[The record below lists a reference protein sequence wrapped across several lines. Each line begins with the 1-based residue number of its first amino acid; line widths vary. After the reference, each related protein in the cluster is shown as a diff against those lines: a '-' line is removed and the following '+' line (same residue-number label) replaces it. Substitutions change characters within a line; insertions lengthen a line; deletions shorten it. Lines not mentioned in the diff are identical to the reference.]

1 VAPPP
6 VEENIVGVM
15 RSVLLAG
22 SQSRWLREQATR
34 RKFVRRA
41 VSRFMPGETME
52 EAMAAAA
59 AVAPRK
65 IGAVLTRLGENVDQ
79 EAEADEVRDHYLLAL
94 DRIAQDR
101 APSEISVKLTQ
112 LGLDLD
118 RERCFARLQELVE
131 RAHARGV
138 FLWIDMEQS
147 GYVDVTLEQARR
159 ARALRPG
166 VGVALQAYLRRTPDD
181 LAGLLPTGIG
191 VRLVKGAYMEPPE
204 VAFPAKEDVDRAY
217 YAHAQTLLGEA
228 ARQAGVRAVF
238 GTHDT
243 KLIAA
248 IRAHGKERGLPVD
261 ACEFHL
267 LYGIQTQTQER
278 LAAEG
283 VRVSVLIS
291 YGAYWFPWYM
301 RRLAERPAN
310 VWFVARSLFRK

>member
-1 VAPPP
+1 
-6 VEENIVGVM
+6 VGVM
-15 RSVLLAG
+15 RSLLLAG

-59 AVAPRK
+59 SVAPQK

-79 EAEADEVRDHYLLAL
+79 EAEADEVRDHYLGAL
-94 DRIAQDR
+94 DRIARDH
-101 APSEISVKLTQ
+101 APSEVSVKLTQ

-118 RERCFARLQELVE
+118 RERCFARLEELVE

-147 GYVDVTLEQARR
+147 RYVDVTLEQARR

-166 VGVALQAYLRRTPDD
+166 VGVAMQAYLRRTPAD
-181 LAGLLPTGIG
+181 LLALLPTGTG

-204 VAFPAKEDVDRAY
+204 VAFPRKEDVDRAY
-217 YAHAQTLLGEA
+217 FELARTLLSDG
-228 ARQAGVRAVF
+228 ARQVAMRVVF

-243 KLIAA
+243 RLIEA
-248 IRAHGKERGLPVD
+248 IRGHAQERGLPVE

-267 LYGIQTQTQER
+267 LYGIQTRTQER

-283 VRVSVLIS
+283 ARVSVLIS
-291 YGAYWFPWYM
+291 YGSYWFPWYM

-310 VWFVARSLFRK
+310 VLFVMRSMFRK

>member
-1 VAPPP
+1 M
-6 VEENIVGVM
+6 GVM

-94 DRIAQDR
+94 DRIAEDR

-118 RERCFARLQELVE
+118 RERCFARLAALLE
-131 RAHARGV
+131 RAHTRSV

-166 VGVALQAYLRRTPDD
+166 VGVALQAYLRRTPAD
-181 LAGLLPTGIG
+181 LAALLPTGTG

-204 VAFPAKEDVDRAY
+204 VAFPDKADVDRGY
-217 YAHAQTLLGEA
+217 FELAQTLLSDA
-228 ARQAGVRAVF
+228 ARQAAMRVVF

-243 KLIAA
+243 KLIEA
-248 IRAHGKERGLPVD
+248 IRAHAKGRGLPEG

-283 VRVSVLIS
+283 ARVSVLIS
-291 YGAYWFPWYM
+291 YGSYWFPWYM

-310 VWFVARSLFRK
+310 VLFVVKSMFRK

>member
-1 VAPPP
+1 VL
-6 VEENIVGVM
+6 

-22 SQSRWLREQATR
+22 SQNRWLREQATR
-34 RKFVRRA
+34 RSFVRRA

-52 EAMAAAA
+52 EAMTAAA

-94 DRIAQDR
+94 DRIAQDQ

-118 RERCFARLQELVE
+118 RERCYGRLQELVE

-159 ARALRPG
+159 ARAQRPG
-166 VGVALQAYLRRTPDD
+166 VGVAMQAYLRRTPAD
-181 LAGLLPTGIG
+181 LAALLPTGTG

-204 VAFPAKEDVDRAY
+204 VAFPKKEDVDRAY
-217 YAHAQTLLGEA
+217 FELAQTLLSDA
-228 ARQAGVRAVF
+228 ARQTAMRVVF

-243 KLIAA
+243 KLIEA
-248 IRAHGKERGLPVD
+248 IRAHGRQRGLPVE

-267 LYGIQTQTQER
+267 LYGIQTRTQER

-283 VRVSVLIS
+283 NRVSVLIS
-291 YGAYWFPWYM
+291 YGSYWFPWYM

-310 VWFVARSLFRK
+310 VLFVVRSLFRK

>member
-1 VAPPP
+1 
-6 VEENIVGVM
+6 VGVL
-15 RSVLLAG
+15 RSLMLAG
-22 SQSRWLREQATR
+22 SQSPWLREQATR

-94 DRIAQDR
+94 DRIAQDH
-101 APSEISVKLTQ
+101 APSEVSVKLTQ

-147 GYVDVTLEQARR
+147 RYVDVTLEQARR

-166 VGVALQAYLRRTPDD
+166 VGVAMQAYLRRTPAD
-181 LAGLLPTGIG
+181 LAALLPTGTG

-204 VAFPAKEDVDRAY
+204 VAFPKKEDVDRAY
-217 YAHAQTLLGEA
+217 FELAQVLLGER
-228 ARQAGVRAVF
+228 ARQAAVRAVF

-243 KLIAA
+243 KLIEA
-248 IRAHGKERGLPVD
+248 IRAHARAGGLPVES
-261 ACEFHL
+261 CEFHL

-283 VRVSVLIS
+283 ARVSVLIS
-291 YGAYWFPWYM
+291 YGSYWFPWYM

-310 VWFVARSLFRK
+310 VLFVVRSLFRK

>member
-1 VAPPP
+1 
-6 VEENIVGVM
+6 M

-59 AVAPRK
+59 VVAPRR

-79 EAEADEVRDHYLLAL
+79 EAEADEVRDHYLRAL
-94 DRIAQDR
+94 DRIAEDR

-118 RERCFARLQELVE
+118 RERCFARLAELVE

-138 FLWIDMEQS
+138 FLWVDMEQS
-147 GYVDVTLEQARR
+147 RYVDVTLEQARR

-166 VGVALQAYLRRTPDD
+166 VGVAMQAYLRRTPAD
-181 LAGLLPTGIG
+181 LLALLPTGTG
-191 VRLVKGAYMEPPE
+191 VRLVKGAYMEPE
-204 VAFPAKEDVDRAY
+204 DVAFPKKEDVDRAY
-217 YAHAQTLLGEA
+217 FQHAQTLLSDEG
-228 ARQAGVRAVF
+228 RQAGARVVF

-243 KLIAA
+243 RLIEA
-248 IRAHGKERGLPVD
+248 IRAHGQGRGLPVE

-283 VRVSVLIS
+283 ARVSVLIS
-291 YGAYWFPWYM
+291 YGSYWFPWYM

-310 VWFVARSLFRK
+310 VWFVMRSMFRK